1 MAVLGL
7 LVVGAA
13 SAQVR
18 PDRAASGVRPDV
30 VAPPRPSGPAAPGK
44 VVEPLRGGQICVV
57 AYDDRNGNGRRDGGE
72 GPLLGQSFTIANAAG
87 AQLAQGAT
95 GGDGRFCT
103 PRPLPFGDY
112 RVRQIPGGG
121 WTNTD
126 PGAASP
132 NMRSVSLRTEGAVT
146 VLFGSCRGPG
156 CAGGAGV
163 AVGPARGGPAR
174 GGPGSG
180 TPQGAGQLCV
190 TKYNDL
196 NANGQRDP
204 GEPPLQG
211 WWFEADGAMSNVMN
225 IFMQTDANGRACI
238 DPPGGIHNIME
249 QNQPGW
255 INTEPS
261 GGSVASMIENYIYWD
276 GNTDREVFFGNRRL
290 ATIGLK
296 KIVSSTAPGGGYP
309 TTGLA
314 TSGSFPVK
322 LNCPLAAMN
331 TLANVPAGQTVSLNN
346 IPVGAVCTVSEI
358 LPQGNIPFAAC
369 PTGSG
374 YWEPPLIPGSP
385 LTVAAGANTVT
396 VTNRFVC
403 NAPPP
408 PGKVCVTKYNDL
420 NGDGARQSNE
430 PGLTGWTFNVKDV
443 NGVTVTTLT
452 STSGYP
458 ACSPFILPPGNY
470 TITENLPA
478 TGWVNTDPGGAAVET
493 FTVAA
498 GGTFNAIFGN
508 VQLGKICVRK
518 YNDVNGNGAWSGAS
532 SGPEPFMTGVPFE
545 VKDSSGQVVHT
556 GLTAALG
563 VYCTPS
569 TLMPGVYTVTE
580 TVPGGWT
587 NTQPGGA
594 ASVTVT
600 IPTPYGGPTE
610 FWLGNQKDPL
620 PGELCVEKYNDLN
633 GDGDQDPGEGPLQG
647 WTFTRSGGGMPSL
660 SGSTGANGRWC
671 PGTLLP
677 PGSYTV
683 TETMKSGWTSTDPGG
698 LSPVKT
704 AVVLTNQ
711 TTTVKFGNLQDPLPG
726 EICVQKYNDLNNNGS
741 RDGGEP
747 PLANWQFTVRNAS
760 NTIVGQGSTGANG
773 RWCMSALAPP
783 GTYTV
788 TETPQAGWTSTD
800 PFGAL
805 VKTVVVGANAVVT
818 VWFGNRAL

>member
-57 AYDDRNGNGRRDGGE
+57 AYDDRNGNGRWDGGE

-103 PRPLPFGDY
+103 ARPLPFGDY
-112 RVRQIPGGG
+112 RVRQISGGG

-132 NMRSVSLRTEGAVT
+132 NMRSVSVRADIPVT
-146 VLFGSCRGPG
+146 VLFGSCRGAG
-156 CAGGAGV
+156 CAGGGGV
-163 AVGPARGGPAR
+163 AVAPPRGGPAR

-180 TPQGAGQLCV
+180 TPQTTGEICI

-196 NANGQRDP
+196 NTNGQRDP
-204 GEPPLQG
+204 GEPGLSG
-211 WWFEADGAMSNVMN
+211 VTFGLSGSGLNVN
-225 IFMQTDANGRACI
+225 VVTDANGQVCGTVSAG
-238 DPPGGIHNIME
+238 PNNWALE
-249 QNQPGW
+249 YFKPGW
-255 INTEPS
+255 NNTEPGVAYGNDAYIS
-261 GGSVASMIENYIYWD
+261 PISVVAGQTVNIE
-276 GNTDREVFFGNRRL
+276 FGNWSP
-290 ATIGLK
+290 ATLSFTK
-296 KIVSSTAPGGGYP
+296 TVTSTAPGGGYP
-309 TTGLA
+309 TTGLTTGGA
-314 TSGSFPVK
+314 FPIK
-322 LNCPLAAMN
+322 FSCPL
-331 TLANVPAGQTVSLNN
+331 TGPVGSGTIDVPAGQTYPVGSK
-346 IPVGAVCTVSEI
+346 VGAVCTVTET

-374 YWEPPLIPGSP
+374 YWEPPLINGSP
-385 LTVAAGANTVT
+385 ITIAAGMNTVT

-420 NGDGARQSNE
+420 NGDGVRQSNE
-430 PGLTGWTFNVKDV
+430 PGLTGWIFNVKNA
-443 NGVTVTTLT
+443 NGATVTTLT

-458 ACSPFILPPGNY
+458 ACSPFILPPGAY
-470 TITENLPA
+470 TIEEVLPA
-478 TGWVNTDPGGAAVET
+478 TGWMNTDPGGPAIES
-493 FTVAA
+493 FTIAA
-498 GGTFNAIFGN
+498 GGTYNAVFGN
-508 VQLGKICVRK
+508 FKLGKICVRK

-569 TLMPGVYTVTE
+569 TLMPGSYTVTE

-594 ASVTVT
+594 ASITVT

-610 FWLGNQKDPL
+610 FWFGNQKDPL

-647 WTFTRSGGGMPSL
+647 WSFTRSGGGMPSL
-660 SGSTGANGRWC
+660 LGSTGANGRWC
-671 PGTLLP
+671 PGTMLP

-760 NTIVGQGSTGANG
+760 NTIVGLGSTGANG